1 MKFLLPLLLVL
12 STASANI
19 KLVDVPAYGQCGGQ
33 NYEGSTVCA
42 AGFACYTQNA
52 YYSQCLPPVPPF
64 GQCGGA
70 TFGGATQCVSGY
82 SCVVQGPY
90 YSQCLVTAPTTP
102 LMCYTRTP
110 EQVRA
115 LYTRWNSMLQTL
127 DSSKVADEYWDDSVL
142 LPTVSNVI
150 RFNRALKV
158 EYFDDFLK
166 KKPSGVIVE
175 DFVDNKGCN
184 YVVYNGKYDFSLTSK
199 GVTNVTPARFT
210 YVFTTE
216 DGVVWKIKTHHSSVL
231 PEPVYAPSA
240 APITP
245 NLRG

>member
-1 MKFLLPLLLVL
+1 MQSYNTNHVF
-12 STASANI
+12 I
-19 KLVDVPAYGQCGGQ
+19 VDVPAYGQCGGQ
-33 NYEGSTVCA
+33 NYEGSTVCS
-42 AGFACYTQNA
+42 AGFACYKQND

-115 LYTRWNSMLQTL
+115 LYTRWNSMLQTS

-158 EYFDDFLK
+158 EYFDEFLK

-184 YVVYNGKYDFSLTSK
+184 YVVVKDSIL
-199 GVTNVTPARFT
+199 
-210 YVFTTE
+210 
-216 DGVVWKIKTHHSSVL
+216 I
-231 PEPVYAPSA
+231 
-240 APITP
+240 
-245 NLRG
+245 